1 MVDCAQLYYSDNA
14 SEDDGGRGNLRAGVR
29 FFAKKDERT
38 ASFLKNFQDLFEA
51 IETKGLFP
59 RKESRGSWKQVYQYY
74 DLIIEA
80 ATTG

>member
-1 MVDCAQLYYSDNA
+1 MTTSDDERLGNHRA
-14 SEDDGGRGNLRAGVR
+14 PDKAALPGGVQ
-29 FFAKKDERT
+29 RT

-80 ATTG
+80 TTTG